1 MRLESHGQPV
11 LLHCTTIS
19 EQTTAMRWR
28 MLTFPPQTAVKQI
41 MSSNSSQS
49 NKADSNSKF
58 TSLKASTI
66 THKESA

>member
-1 MRLESHGQPV
+1 MRLESHSGQSF

-28 MLTFPPQTAVKQI
+28 MLTLPPHTAVKQI
-41 MSSNSSQS
+41 MSSSQS